1 MVVTVT
7 GGADVGTVVGA
18 RDEGEA
24 GWVGAVVVGAGA
36 GAAWWVT
43 VAVTVRVGVLTDRE
57 GPLLLHAA
65 TAAKT
70 QAVAVATN
78 TPFTPQG

>member
-1 MVVTVT
+1 MTVT
-7 GGADVGTVVGA
+7 LGAGVGA
-18 RDEGEA
+18 LDEGEA
-24 GWVGAVVVGAGA
+24 GYVDAVVAGAGA

-65 TAAKT
+65 AAAKT

>member
-1 MVVTVT
+1 MDRGALAVGVVVG
-7 GGADVGTVVGA
+7 GGATVRVCVEPG
-18 RDEGEA
+18 
-24 GWVGAVVVGAGA
+24 VVVVVAGAGA

-57 GPLLLHAA
+57 GLLLHAA
-65 TAAKT
+65 TTART
-70 QAVAVATN
+70 QAVAIATK